1 MVLLY
6 LGILLVF
13 FMVGMPV
20 AFALGTSA
28 VLLMIVQQGGLD
40 INYSVIAQRLFYGPN
55 NFILLSVPMFL
66 LAGNLMNTGGVTQ
79 RIYRFANAMVG
90 HVRGALGHV
99 NIIASVIFA
108 GMTGTAVSEAAG
120 LGTVE
125 VKAMRD
131 AGYDPEFSCAVAG
144 ASATIGPIIPPS
156 VPLVIYG
163 VLASASIGRLLI
175 GGVVPGLLMG
185 GALMVMVAYYAA
197 KRNLPRSGRIT
208 LRGIVAASV
217 PALLPLLT
225 PIIIVGGIISGVF
238 TPTEAAGVAA
248 CYALILGCVAYKEI
262 SRREL
267 WKILQD
273 TARDTAIVLFIVA
286 CATLYAWVLIR
297 SRIPIVLME
306 EMTSFTRNPFWILM
320 IINGALLII
329 GCFME
334 TIAAMNI
341 LVPVLAPLIV
351 AVGID
356 PIHFGVV
363 MVLNLMIGTLTPPFG
378 MVLFIMSKVSGVP
391 LQRVIRATM
400 PFLIP
405 LGVVLLLITLY
416 PELVTFLPDLV
427 FAKR

>member
-1 MVLLY
+1 MVTVYLGVLLV
-6 LGILLVF
+6 L
-13 FMVGMPV
+13 FMAGMPV
-20 AFALGTSA
+20 AFALGVSA
-28 VLLMIVQQGGLD
+28 VVLMILQQGGLD
-40 INYSVIAQRLFYGPN
+40 INYSVIAQRLLYGPN

-66 LAGNLMNTGGVTQ
+66 LAGNLMNTGGITH
-79 RIYRFANAMVG
+79 RIYGFANAMVG
-90 HVRGALGHV
+90 PVRGALGHV

-125 VKAMRD
+125 IKAMRD
-131 AGYDPEFSCAVAG
+131 AGYEPEFGCAVAG
-144 ASATIGPIIPPS
+144 SAATIGPIIPPS

-175 GGVVPGLLMG
+175 GGIVPGLLMG
-185 GALMVMVAYYAA
+185 GALMVMVAWYAA
-197 KRNLPRSGRIT
+197 RRNLPRSRRVTPGEFVSAC
-208 LRGIVAASV
+208 GQAF
-217 PALLPLLT
+217 LPLLT
-225 PIIIVGGIISGVF
+225 PLIIVGGIISGIF
-238 TPTEAAGVAA
+238 TPTEAAGIAV
-248 CYALILGCVAYKEI
+248 CYALILGCLAYREI
-262 SRREL
+262 SLRGL
-267 WKILQD
+267 WNVLAA

-297 SRIPIVLME
+297 SQIPIMLMN
-306 EMTSFTRNPFWILM
+306 EMTALTRNPIWILL
-320 IINGALLII
+320 IINAALLVI

-356 PIHFGVV
+356 PIQFGVV

-391 LQRVIRATM
+391 LERVIRATI
-400 PFLIP
+400 PFLVP
-405 LGVVLLLITLY
+405 LGVVLLLITVF
-416 PELVTFLPDLV
+416 PELVTFLPDLI
-427 FAKR
+427 FGKR